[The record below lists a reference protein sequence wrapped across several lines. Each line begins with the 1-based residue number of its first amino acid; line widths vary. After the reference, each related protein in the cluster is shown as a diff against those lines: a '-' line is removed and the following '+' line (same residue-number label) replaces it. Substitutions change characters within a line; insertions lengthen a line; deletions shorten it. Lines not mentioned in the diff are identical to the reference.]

1 MTILVDASVIVSMV
15 TGEQDA
21 DQLAAKLDQ
30 HDDRLFCAVGLW
42 EATLAIARKRTL
54 AVAEAADAART
65 LLADL
70 GCRMVSIDQAE
81 ARFAIEAHRRYGK
94 GTGHRAKL
102 NMGDCFAYGCAKA
115 NDAAL
120 LYKGDDFVHTDLA

>member
-1 MTILVDASVIVSMV
+1 MTVLVDASAIVSMV
-15 TGEQDA
+15 TDEEDA

-30 HDDRLFCAVGLW
+30 HNDRLFCAVGLW
-42 EATLAIARKRTL
+42 EAALAIARKRTL
-54 AVAEAADAART
+54 TVVEAADAART
-65 LLADL
+65 LLVDL

-81 ARFAIEAHRRYGK
+81 ARFAIAAHRRYGR
-94 GTGHRAKL
+94 GTGHRARL

-120 LYKGDDFVHTDLA
+120 LYKGEDFVHTDLA